1 MVWVLLFNQNIS
13 INEKIMSGVTTLL
26 GLFFIINGNMTQENS
41 STSTST
47 IDMANIAKSNE
58 TNVTTTFSNS
68 STDNTT
74 ISSSIP
80 TTTRKVKNMIDKEY
94 EHYINVIKPTVYEV
108 SFYMVVISVAVGLVL
123 NPVAALVFGTS
134 GMGRTPVGKEILLLN
149 YFFEIRNTDLNS
161 WRETAITGK
170 QGRT

>member
-1 MVWVLLFNQNIS
+1 
-13 INEKIMSGVTTLL
+13 MSGVTTLL

-41 STSTST
+41 STRTSTST
-47 IDMANIAKSNE
+47 STSTMDMAIIAKSNE

-74 ISSSIP
+74 IPSSTP
-80 TTTRKVKNMIDKEY
+80 TTTRKVKNMVDKEY

-108 SFYMVVISVAVGLVL
+108 SFYVVVISVAIGLML

-134 GMGRTPVGKEILLLN
+134 GMGRTPVGKETIL
-149 YFFEIRNTDLNS
+149 
-161 WRETAITGK
+161 
-170 QGRT
+170 